1 MRQSPSAQRRGKKG
15 AVDSE
20 SSQHIG
26 ISRGGKTT
34 KIHAIVDALG
44 NPIHVHLSA
53 GNLHD
58 STEAETALIDVPLEG
73 SIVLAD
79 KAYGAQAIRDL
90 IQESGGEYC
99 IPPKANEKNPWK
111 CDWWLY
117 KERHLVECF
126 FQKLKQFRRI
136 ATRYD
141 KLAKRFLAFVQ
152 LGCILIW
159 LA

>member
-1 MRQSPSAQRRGKKG
+1 M
-15 AVDSE
+15 
-20 SSQHIG
+20 
-26 ISRGGKTT
+26 
-34 KIHAIVDALG
+34 VDALG
-44 NPIHVHLSA
+44 NPVHLSA

-58 STEAETALIDVPLEG
+58 STEAEAVLRDVPLEG
-73 SIVLAD
+73 SVVLAD

-90 IQESGGEYC
+90 IEASGAQYC
-99 IPPKANEKNPWK
+99 IPPKSNEKHSRD

-136 ATRYD
+136 ATRFD
-141 KLAKRFLAFVQ
+141 KLAKRFLAFVH
-152 LGCILIW
+152 LGCIMIW

>member
-1 MRQSPSAQRRGKKG
+1 M
-15 AVDSE
+15 
-20 SSQHIG
+20 
-26 ISRGGKTT
+26 
-34 KIHAIVDALG
+34 DALG

-58 STEAETALIDVPLEG
+58 STEAEAALADVPLKG

-90 IQESGGEYC
+90 IQESGAEYC
-99 IPPKANEKNPWK
+99 IPPKSNEKNPWG

-141 KLAKRFLAFVQ
+141 KLAKRFLAFIQ